1 MLDEVKNV
9 TNERTN
15 KAILGVGCSQSK
27 AKEHRCK
34 IIGYGIWI
42 SELAIYIIYILALME
57 ISIKA

>member
-1 MLDEVKNV
+1 M

-15 KAILGVGCSQSK
+15 KAILGLGVGCSQSK

-42 SELAIYIIYILALME
+42 SEPAIYIRNLYFIYILALVE